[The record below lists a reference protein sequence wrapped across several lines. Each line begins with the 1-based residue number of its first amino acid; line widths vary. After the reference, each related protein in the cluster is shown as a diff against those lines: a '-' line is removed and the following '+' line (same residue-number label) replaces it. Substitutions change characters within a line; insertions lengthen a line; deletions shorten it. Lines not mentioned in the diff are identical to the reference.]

1 MDGKLT
7 VDAAMHMQAGGRR
20 PEDDRLA
27 SGDEEVRGDAWVK
40 DSLSFSRGHQA
51 HDDVAGRVR

>member
-1 MDGKLT
+1 MRDF
-7 VDAAMHMQAGGRR
+7 GRTRFDTGDERHLDER
-20 PEDDRLA
+20 PGF
-27 SGDEEVRGDAWVK
+27 GDEEVRGDAWVK